1 MGSAVTVVPTMRYPT
16 MRIHRWLAIL
26 VLTAAGCSAPA
37 ASSVAP
43 ATFEEFATDAC
54 DAFGAM
60 FRAVGNPDAGTD
72 SELSKALD
80 EAVQRGDPAE
90 AGRLAEA
97 ITVELESGRQSASQ
111 AAAWPPGFAMMS
123 QLDRVLLAFEA
134 RSTRSVRPRGIPR
147 CTGPSGGVRGRRW
160 HHRVAGDVRGRPGD
174 PGRAPGQPAPARMRG
189 VPISF

>member
-1 MGSAVTVVPTMRYPT
+1 MRFHCVRRIDLLALIVV
-16 MRIHRWLAIL
+16 AIL
-26 VLTAAGCSAPA
+26 AFAACFSTRAAP
-37 ASSVAP
+37 SLRL

-54 DAFGAM
+54 DAFEAM

-97 ITVELESGRQSASQ
+97 ITVELESGRTVGVTSSGL
-111 AAAWPPGFAMMS
+111 AAGLRDDEPARSRPPGIRGA
-123 QLDRVLLAFEA
+123 DRREA
-134 RSTRSVRPRGIPR
+134 PGRGEFLW
-147 CTGPSGGVRGRRW
+147 TGPSGGVRSGRWLDAWGAMFEAAR
-160 HHRVAGDVRGRPGD
+160 AIQTARPANL
-174 PGRAPGQPAPARMRG
+174 PPHECEG